1 MKLYAKQ
8 MNDWNCYAYY
18 AEDVDE
24 KYWHYFKDGCW
35 WQLGSSFIKTY
46 DNVADF
52 QFCADNFTKN
62 GEIFIKQCLKIIDAP
77 WKKAL
82 DLFMEKIKEA
92 NVPWYIHGSAA
103 MALWDI
109 DVKPRNLDIII
120 PNASDFDKVRAVF
133 YKFAI
138 LPIQRCDNW
147 IMSGGGD
154 IFLEAPIS
162 IYFNNKELE
171 PFDMNTLHK
180 INYNGTEIY
189 ISTLNMLKQD
199 NTFYGRP
206 DRVKLIEEK
215 IKQNLYSAT
224 F

>member
-1 MKLYAKQ
+1 MKLYVKQ

-35 WQLGSSFIKTY
+35 WQVGSSFIKTY

-171 PFDMNTLHK
+171 LFDMNTLHK
-180 INYNGTEIY
+180 INY
-189 ISTLNMLKQD
+189 KH
-199 NTFYGRP
+199 
-206 DRVKLIEEK
+206 VKTRQYVLW
-215 IKQNLYSAT
+215 AAG
-224 F
+224 